1 AATPTWVSEDLAR
14 PVVNLTQDDVLNELI
29 LCATGR
35 VSAQQAVVDLR
46 NIGTSEL
53 DHEKQ
58 EVSK

>member
-1 AATPTWVSEDLAR
+1 
-14 PVVNLTQDDVLNELI
+14 VLDQLI

-46 NIGTSEL
+46 SIGTAEL
-53 DHEKQ
+53 DRENQ